1 MVDIAALVRPLYEG
15 KRIALVGGVVQSK
28 STLVADLRS
37 VGAADCLVVG
47 GRGTGPEPDA
57 ELVVLETRIGSP
69 SEEFR
74 LWERLAA
81 SPPPEVV
88 EALDRFAPDVV
99 LASGIESFDSFA
111 GWPLFGA
118 RRTEWVALEDK
129 TVVDALWDDA
139 GVARVPSEVVAVGEA
154 WAAHGRLDVGEGTV
168 WSGDARDGWT
178 GGGELVRPVRSPA
191 EAAAAVEVLGASCDR
206 VRIAPFLDGLPCS
219 IHGFVTG
226 TGTAALRPVEMVVL
240 RTPTG
245 FRYAACATT
254 WDPAPAD
261 REAMRAVARRVG
273 DHLAATV
280 GYRGGFTV
288 DGVMTRDGFRPTE
301 LNPRI
306 GAGLGYLRFALP
318 GTPLL
323 LLHFGLVAGA
333 VDADHRATESLVL
346 EAGDRVRLRM
356 AHVFFET
363 PVEATTVTDGDVTYI
378 LGPGPMGGFLRV
390 MTSTTPPDG
399 SPFAPVA
406 AAALRRADERWGLG
420 LGPLE
425 PAPTVR

>member
-1 MVDIAALVRPLYEG
+1 MLDTPVR
-15 KRIALVGGVVQSK
+15 
-28 STLVADLRS
+28 T
-37 VGAADCLVVG
+37 
-47 GRGTGPEPDA
+47 
-57 ELVVLETRIGSP
+57 P

-74 LWERLAA
+74 LWERLAV

-88 EALDRFAPDVV
+88 EGLDRFAPDLV
-99 LASGIESFDSFA
+99 LASGIESFDAFA
-111 GWPLFGA
+111 GRPLFGA
-118 RRTEWVALEDK
+118 RKPEWVALEDK

-139 GVARVPSEVVAVGEA
+139 GVARAPAEVVAVAEA
-154 WAAHGRLDVGEGTV
+154 WAAHQRLDVGEGTV
-168 WSGDARDGWT
+168 WSGDVREGWH
-178 GGGELVRPVRSPA
+178 GGAELVRPVRSAA
-191 EAAAAVEVLGASCDR
+191 EAAEAARVLGAACDR
-206 VRIAPFLDGLPCS
+206 VRVAPFLEGLPCS

-261 REAMRAVARRVG
+261 REEMRDVARRLG
-273 DHLAATV
+273 EHLAERV

-306 GAGLGYLRFALP
+306 GAGLAYLRFALP
-318 GTPLL
+318 GMPLL
-323 LLHFGLVAGA
+323 LLHFGLIAGA
-333 VDADHRATESLVL
+333 VDADHRGVESLVL
-346 EAGDRVRLRM
+346 EAADRVRMRM
-356 AHVFFET
+356 SHVFFEKH
-363 PVEATTVTDGDVTYI
+363 VATETVAEGDVTFM
-378 LGPGPMGGFLRV
+378 LGPGSLGGFLRIF
-390 MTSTTPPDG
+390 TSTTPPDG

-406 AAALRRADERWGLG
+406 AEALRRADERWGLG

>member
-1 MVDIAALVRPLYEG
+1 MDVAALVRPLYEG
-15 KRIALVGGVVQSK
+15 KRVALVGGVVQSK
-28 STLVADLRS
+28 TTMVNDLRA
-37 VGAADCLVVG
+37 VGAGDCLVVG

-57 ELVVLETRIGSP
+57 ELVVLDTPVASP

-88 EALDRFAPDVV
+88 DALDRFAPDLV

-111 GWPLFGA
+111 GRPLFGA
-118 RRTEWVALEDK
+118 RRPEWVALEDK
-129 TVVDALWDDA
+129 TIVDALWDDA
-139 GVARVPSEVVAVGEA
+139 GVTRAPSEVVAVADA
-154 WAAHGRLDVGEGTV
+154 WAAHERLDVGEGTV
-168 WSGDARDGWT
+168 WSGDVREGWH
-178 GGGELVRPVRSPA
+178 GGGELVRPVRSPD
-191 EAAAAVEVLGASCDR
+191 EAATASKVLGASCDR
-206 VRIAPFLDGLPCS
+206 VRVAPFLEGLPCS

-226 TGTAALRPVEMVVL
+226 TGTAAFRPVEMVVL

-261 REAMRAVARRVG
+261 REAMRDVARRVG
-273 DHLAATV
+273 DHLAERVA
-280 GYRGGFTV
+280 YRGGFTV

-306 GAGLGYLRFALP
+306 GAGLGYLRYALP
-318 GTPLL
+318 GVPLL
-323 LLHFGLVAGA
+323 LLHFGLIAGA
-333 VDADHRATESLVL
+333 VDADHRAIESLVL
-346 EAGDRVRLRM
+346 GAADRVRLRM
-356 AHVFFET
+356 THVFFERQ
-363 PVEATTVTDGDVTYI
+363 VEAETVSEGDVTFI
-378 LGPGPMGGFLRV
+378 LGPGSMGGFLRV
-390 MTSTTPPDG
+390 ITSTTPLDG
-399 SPFAPVA
+399 EPFGPVA

-425 PAPTVR
+425 PAPAVR